1 MAISADFER
10 VFEVGPVFRAE
21 NSNTRSA
28 YLLFTVILFN
38 IRYTDDICVSSL
50 V

>member
-1 MAISADFER
+1 MSISGDLRR

-21 NSNTRSA
+21 DS
-28 YLLFTVILFN
+28 FTH
-38 IRYTDDICVSSL
+38 RHL